1 MESAK
6 EKAIREAYEALGFEW
21 VDIHH
26 LVELNGHTY
35 RLDLPEGTYDYIS
48 DWEWRPKSLQGIENN
63 NGWNLTSEKLPTD
76 LKSYVCLENG
86 KNLTIAFYTKG
97 HEVGFEDWDDYE
109 EYDEVEE
116 RDGTLY
122 LKPGWYQECEQQNS
136 AYDTIYFKRNITHWM
151 SFPNLPIY

>member
-6 EKAIREAYEALGFEW
+6 EKAIREAYGERYEGLKQHLDENGWFPDEILGEEIW
-21 VDIHH
+21 V
-26 LVELNGHTY
+26 LSECERRVEHKTFITDVFW
-35 RLDLPEGTYDYIS
+35 RIS
-48 DWEWRPKSLQGIENN
+48 GLEGIENN

-76 LKSYVCLENG
+76 LKSYACLENG

-122 LKPGWYQECEQQNS
+122 LKPGWYEECEQQNS
-136 AYDTIYFKRNITHWM
+136 A
-151 SFPNLPIY
+151 